1 MLKVTIATV
10 LASLVVII
18 GGCQTLTTT
27 PEEQSRKYSRISNL
41 NRMMFNEDIDN
52 ILLLDKP
59 SQLTRWHIY
68 TE

>member
-1 MLKVTIATV
+1 MLKVTFATLLV
-10 LASLVVII
+10 SLALMI
-18 GGCQTLTTT
+18 GGCQTLTNT
-27 PEEQSRKYSRISNL
+27 PEEQNRKYSRISNL